1 MSKKQH
7 RRGLPQKVSLIQ
19 FWRLVM
25 NLSCNDK
32 KEIINKARK
41 ILKKDGISLIAYRNY
56 LKSSEFSDK
65 CKSMLNMYGLK
76 KIECEMKEIKVYINI
91 DNSLHCVH
99 THKINK

>member
-1 MSKKQH
+1 
-7 RRGLPQKVSLIQ
+7 
-19 FWRLVM
+19 M

-76 KIECEMKEIKVYINI
+76 K
-91 DNSLHCVH
+91 
-99 THKINK
+99 